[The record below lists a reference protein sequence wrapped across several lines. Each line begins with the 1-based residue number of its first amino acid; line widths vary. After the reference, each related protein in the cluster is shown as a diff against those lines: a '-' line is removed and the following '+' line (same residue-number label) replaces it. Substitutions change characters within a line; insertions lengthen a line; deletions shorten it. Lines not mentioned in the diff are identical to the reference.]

1 MEAYDTF
8 VRPLRLHERNIFL
21 AEAAPA
27 ARLYGAVGAP
37 KSQHDM
43 DLLFETMKTRLVPS
57 PIVFEFLD
65 IMKRVPA
72 LPAAARPLQ
81 TMLIR
86 AAVAI
91 LPQWV
96 REQLGLGKEWSL
108 NTLDRRVLKLAARS
122 NDRLVLPSLPAV
134 QACRRLGLPDDYL
147 YRRTH

>member
-1 MEAYDTF
+1 
-8 VRPLRLHERNIFL
+8 
-21 AEAAPA
+21 
-27 ARLYGAVGAP
+27 
-37 KSQHDM
+37 M